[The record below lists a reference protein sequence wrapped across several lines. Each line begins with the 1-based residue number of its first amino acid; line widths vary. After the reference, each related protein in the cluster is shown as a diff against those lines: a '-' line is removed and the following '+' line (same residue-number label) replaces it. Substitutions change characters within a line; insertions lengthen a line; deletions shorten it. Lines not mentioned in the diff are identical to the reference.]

1 MKLNCRAQN
10 KDGRQSAFTLV
21 EAMVA
26 VLVLGVLGA
35 GLAAAFSSGLSVMDA
50 ERDNLRAT
58 QIMMQKME
66 TIRLLTWSEGTNSTY
81 APTNFTDYYDPT
93 GTNSNSS
100 GAVYSGNYSVAS
112 APTNIPGDYSSS
124 MRLVTVTVYWTNY
137 PAHGRPPIVQSRQ
150 MQSLVARYGMQNYI
164 YK

>member
-10 KDGRQSAFTLV
+10 KDGRQSAFTLM

-26 VLVLGVLGA
+26 VFVLGVLGA

-66 TIRLLTWSEGTNSTY
+66 TIRLLTWSQGTNSNF

-93 GTNSNSS
+93 GTNNNSS
-100 GAVYSGNYSVAS
+100 GAVYAGNYSVGP
-112 APTNIPGDYSSS
+112 APTNIPSAYRSN

-150 MQSLVARYGMQNYI
+150 MQSCVARYGMQNYV
-164 YK
+164 YR